1 MLKKSIVVY
10 DELMHSPLEL
20 VESKNDWRNIFM
32 TNILEIMNRVKF
44 YMYYKCYLL
53 RSKIDVIQIFSMEN
67 QSYLD

>member
-10 DELMHSPLEL
+10 DELMRALLEL
-20 VESKNDWRNIFM
+20 AERKNDWRNIFM

-53 RSKIDVIQIFSMEN
+53 RSKMDVIQIYSI
-67 QSYLD
+67 